1 MKIIVIGGG
10 AAGMSAASKA
20 KRENPDA
27 EVIVYEKDKYFSFG
41 LCGIPYY
48 VAGKVSH
55 LEDLIALKPEQ
66 ISKRGI
72 EALPFHNV
80 LEIYP
85 HKKYIKVRDIK
96 SSEVVEEH
104 FDRLIIASG
113 SEAIK
118 LEGFTGDGIFYL
130 HTLDDGYRLRE
141 FIASENPKTACIV
154 GGGYIG
160 LEMADALNSLGIKVR
175 VIEKMDHILPNFD
188 IDMVEIAESR
198 LLDSGVEI
206 MTGTSV
212 EGVETSPA
220 GKRVYTENNHIDCD
234 FVIVSAGVKP
244 SSELAKKSKIPLG
257 KFGGVLTNNKM
268 ETDQFGIF
276 AAGDCIEVKHILT
289 RKNVYIPLGTTAN
302 KTGRIAGEN
311 AAGGNDNFS
320 GIAGTGIFRS
330 IGFDMSV
337 TGLTERWAKGEGLNA
352 ISSTITGLN
361 KAHYMP
367 DKEKLTIKL
376 VFDKNKGKIFGAQMI
391 GRGVERINV
400 IAAAIQGNFTIE
412 DIRRIDFAY
421 SPPFATVWD
430 ALLISANRA
439 IKEVV

>member
-1 MKIIVIGGG
+1 MRIIVIGGG

-20 KRENPDA
+20 KREKPDA
-27 EVIVYEKDKYFSFG
+27 KVVVYEKDRYFSFG

-48 VAGKVSH
+48 VAGKVRH

-96 SSEVVEEH
+96 SSEVREEH

-118 LEGFTGDGIFYL
+118 LEGFAGRGIFYL
-130 HTLDDGYRLRE
+130 HTLDDGYKLKE
-141 FIASENPKTACIV
+141 FITSENPKNACIV

-160 LEMADALNSLGIKVR
+160 LEMADALNSLGLKVR
-175 VIEKMDHILPNFD
+175 IIEKMDHILPNFD
-188 IDMVEIAESR
+188 TDMAEIAESR
-198 LLDSGVEI
+198 LREKGVEI
-206 MTGTSV
+206 NAGTSV
-212 EGVETSPA
+212 EGVENAST
-220 GKRVYTENNHIDCD
+220 GKRVYTEKNHIDCD

-244 SSELAKKSKIPLG
+244 LSELAKKSRIPLG
-257 KFGGVLTNNKM
+257 KFGGMLTDSKM
-268 ETDQFGIF
+268 KTDQFGIF

-330 IGFDMSV
+330 IGFDMSI
-337 TGLTERWAKGEGLNA
+337 TGLTERLAKEEGLNA

-367 DKEKLTIKL
+367 DKEKITIKM
-376 VFDKNKGKIFGAQMI
+376 VFDKSNGKVYGAQMV

-400 IAAAIQGNFTIE
+400 VAAAIQGNATIE
-412 DIRRIDFAY
+412 DIRRVDFAY

-430 ALLISANRA
+430 SLLIAANQA